1 MLSIVALVAGA
12 LVITPATVAAELDG
26 TITVAKSVQGEAGVP
41 EYVPGARFSYELKV
55 SCSTTQSDVCQEAT
69 ITDAVPAPFVV
80 TSVSLPGTPQSHFVD
95 HTSGNDVAIEF
106 VQQSQ
111 DGDIGLVSGAS
122 DLLILVEVEIP
133 SDVTADFAGLIS
145 NTAKATALNA
155 PDHQSSADVTLRVD
169 ANLAVAATKSATP
182 GDTMPAAPGL
192 PVEFSI
198 GASNTSNH
206 AVDSLSLTDPGAGS
220 SNLEYL
226 DFAGIGAIT
235 APTGADT
242 VLIEWLDADGA
253 WTAIGAAV
261 PIPADTSTLF
271 DGIDLGGVKGTRFTF
286 TSSAGKLP
294 ITAADGRAAIV
305 LDYVTNDAVKTLPAN
320 TPLTVTNVVEATVT
334 NEGDTVTEPASATV
348 SVLNTPPSVTVAKDF
363 AVTAIMPGDSTTATL
378 RADNTGKPVTS
389 MVITEPGTGGITLAD
404 QGLGFDGFV
413 AEDIEWPAGAEAVAI
428 SYLHADGSSSDAL
441 TGTDRDT
448 IPSAP
453 SGSSVVGFT
462 VTFTGSIDPGEYA
475 VLPFGVTAQPISGLV
490 DVTSTN
496 TVEATVTDSDGQS
509 ASATSADDLTR
520 QAKRVNTEISKN
532 IIKGEL
538 WAAPGSSTLVSL
550 PASVTPNDG
559 SANSSTIGA
568 QSLIVSDP
576 SNPTLAPS
584 QFWNTFDLQEI
595 TSIDVPPS
603 AAMTPEYWDGTTWAP
618 LPGVSPLPVP
628 AGTANWS
635 YTPSASLREQL
646 QGIRFVFEPAVAGE
660 LLEPGF
666 NVLPYFKVQLRDELR
681 DGTGTTHDATD
692 AVTIPN
698 EARSTV
704 ANENAVIPEVTAVDD
719 DGIVLKPLRP
729 GIDPDLVDKTWI
741 PEELIAQSDDSSWA
755 RLSWGTQDLPLDTV
769 TITDPAS
776 AAELGTVATSVYDA
790 FNVTRIAPMTDEWMT
805 FDQLVAERYSDAAD
819 AWVPLGIC
827 TTADP
832 CVGSFPGYSF
842 TEAEQLDTIGV
853 RFTFAERADRA
864 DVITNPLTD
873 PAVGSGVA
881 ASGTSRLIDLEM
893 QLRTELRSNASI
905 PVLGTEH
912 DYRYNSGE
920 KGIVKNTVNATGVRG
935 SDSYSTD
942 DADLITILDR
952 PLNVSLS
959 KRFVDYDENI
969 DDLALQP
976 DVSAVGLPQ
985 AGTVQSR
992 FPLVTALLTAENAT
1006 ETKVNALKISDPDP
1020 TVGVAETFYEDFNL
1034 YRIAS
1039 ITQPDGTATTTV
1051 TLKRAGLPDE
1061 VITSL
1066 VLAYSLTPAA
1076 LSNVTGIVVEHD
1088 GRIASKATSTLRL
1101 EYQLREQSR
1110 SGDPVTT
1117 TSAPLVNT
1125 AIAELESP
1133 AATPG
1138 TPPTAI
1144 ASDDMNVVTP
1154 DYALTSGK
1162 TISPATRTE
1171 ISAQTGYT
1179 VELRGKPSGTVRTTH
1194 LQLDDATPTFWNA
1207 YDFAGFSAVSLMRP
1221 VEQLRVSVLLDTDFA
1236 LAADGTLDVSCAD
1249 DSTLDAC
1256 WTSGSWVA
1264 PIGGSRTVTAGQL
1277 TNSFGTAFD
1286 NADVRGV
1293 RFEYRRAGDEN
1304 WERPSNPTVTAGYK
1318 ASRRTTLLVGAD
1330 GGATTLIPT
1339 TRPGVAPAPGE
1350 TQNGHTS
1357 NLLSAVATGAW
1368 NNTGSSIWTAT
1379 SSAPAE
1385 TVLTHLVNSIS
1396 VTKVHGREDRVNPD
1410 TTFGTFLPG
1419 QPIPYVMDIV
1429 NTGAWPMTGLALSD
1443 QLTADAAGS
1452 LLVEPSQ
1459 EPDEDPV
1466 SPYTFVLKNR
1476 WGTSLDSSGFRAS
1489 LDPATGAITITV
1501 PTLFVFQPGDALK
1514 ISAQLAIRVT
1524 PTVAPGTQVTN
1535 GVSAS
1540 ADRDFETCAYSAN
1553 GSNRSP
1559 LSNVSSC
1566 ASETTFTPAAASP
1579 LQVTKSVK
1587 GVDAGLDG
1595 RDDLG
1600 VLALKVATAS
1610 CASPNAADGYYATPC
1625 VPITEPGGSER
1636 WRMRM
1641 KNAGNISATS
1651 LSSIDVLPSYKDQG
1665 VTVPGPR
1672 GSLWAPTFLGE
1683 LQTELSGIADA
1694 AKAVVTTYYS
1704 STIPNQACNAA
1715 DIIASGGT
1723 ALNPADP
1730 CAAEVADRAA
1740 NLWQPYDN
1748 SLDAATLATVKALK
1762 FVVTFTD
1769 GGAVRPGESFGVNFL
1784 TQTAW
1789 FAQQAE
1795 APAQGVDPIA
1805 WNVVSAA
1812 SVGNDNGVL
1821 VQSSVTQPRRV
1832 GVAMA
1837 TGQLDFAKLVQG
1849 TMASWSGPLPSDYPF
1864 QLQCTS
1870 GGHPVPLV
1878 GANGTTDL
1886 SRFSLKAD
1894 GTVLHYNSGSGT
1906 YGNVTLPLNASCSI
1920 VEDPAALGVD
1930 VSYSA
1935 DEVTAL
1941 RHSFAANVANP
1952 AFTGTT
1958 EVETITAT
1966 NTYLLA
1972 GFSVTKRVDASGAVD
1987 QDGTAIAYPGPYAF
2001 GASCTFLGTEILTE
2015 TFSLDADGAKEF
2027 TELPTGAECT
2037 VTETARGGAA
2047 SSSSVFSQTG
2057 EDPVETAG
2065 HTSTF
2070 TLTAD
2075 DADDELTNELV
2086 MTNTFTVGAATI
2098 TKEFAG
2104 NGSTDWG
2111 NEDFTVELSCT
2122 LAGAQPGTVFSDT
2135 QVLSKASPT
2144 WTISTLPS
2152 GAACDVTEN
2161 STGGANSS
2169 SVSPDSFIVGAD
2181 TAAPTAVT
2189 VTNTF
2194 TTGSVRVTK
2203 ALAGEPAAS
2212 LTPATTGE
2220 YTVELSCTRDIAG
2233 TATPISIPGGAERV
2247 ITGAGFA
2254 EYTGLPSGAECTVS
2268 ETGLGHAQ
2276 ESTLDPSDGTVT
2288 IGVND
2293 MVEVDVTNT
2302 FLNGSLEISKTV
2314 SGGGAPFAPA
2324 SFDATLSC
2332 VWQGESVPLPN
2343 SGAITLRD
2351 GETVTIDELPLD
2363 TVCSIDE
2370 ADAGQTSWTASPA
2383 SVTVSDVSTAATIDV
2398 ENVYELASLL
2408 VQKTVQT
2415 GEGAGTLPS
2424 RFAFSAQCTFQ
2435 GAEVL
2440 PLTTFTLNDGE
2451 SRTFDGLPA
2460 RSECTVIE
2468 TDARGADSTVST
2480 VSVVDATVPPTIDQ
2494 ATSTVV
2500 IPELTAGTEPQNNV
2514 GFTNLFD
2521 SSALIVTKKLEGGA
2535 AQLGSDK
2542 SFDVALSCRLAGED
2556 PWSSTLTLNAANGFS
2571 ASLGE
2576 LVAGTECTVTEEAL
2590 NGADAVVITP
2600 NDGDDVTTGTVTI
2613 PDAGSTTVTVSNW
2626 FLSGSLEVTKSVL
2639 GDAAA
2644 AYGTA
2649 DFGVALSCTLD
2660 GAPIEVA
2667 GGGARTVSAA
2677 QPQAL
2682 FAGLPSGAECVLS
2695 ETEDGGAGASRITAA
2710 DGTTLA
2716 DDAAAG
2722 YAFTVTTDPTVLAV
2736 EDQAQPALGLENV
2749 FSFAALTATKTVD
2762 SAVLGADGEPFD
2774 HGSFELSLQCT
2785 FNGAA
2790 VMAAE
2795 PMTRMVAASESISWT
2810 ELPEGASCEVTET
2823 DSRGAIGTT
2832 VTVSQGELVAEPVL
2846 GRTVVLEPLL
2856 PGDAAANTVAFVNEF
2871 AAASVTL
2878 QKIVDGTAAST
2889 VSRTFPVA
2897 LSCVLVDEQHPAPGI
2912 VVRDVTH
2919 QIGGPKRLTVT
2930 DDALPAG
2937 AECTVTE
2944 TDTGDATRTSVS
2956 IGEQAVDGNTASFTL
2971 AAGGAAAA
2979 TVTVTNTFTA
2989 PGTGLVVTGVE
3000 IGLAAGVGA
3009 LILGLGGVLL
3019 LVARRRKRGVH
3030 AA

>member
-1 MLSIVALVAGA
+1 MLAIVALVAGA

-41 EYVPGARFSYELKV
+41 EYVPGTTFSYELKV

-80 TSVSLPGTPQSHFVD
+80 KSVSLPGTPQSHFVN

-155 PDHQSSADVTLRVD
+155 PDHESSADVRLRVD

-182 GDTMPAAPGL
+182 SDTMPAAPGL
-192 PVEFSI
+192 PVEFAI

-226 DFAGIGAIT
+226 DFAGVGAIT

-242 VLIEWLDADGA
+242 VLIEWLDAGGA
-253 WTAIGAAV
+253 WTAVGSAG
-261 PIPADTSTLF
+261 PIPSDTSTLF

-294 ITAADGRAAIV
+294 ITEADGAAAIV
-305 LDYVTNDAVKTLPAN
+305 LDYRTNDAVKTLPAN

-334 NEGDTVTEPASATV
+334 NEGDTVTEPASANV

-363 AVTAIMPGDSTTATL
+363 AVNAIMPGDSTTATL

-389 MVITEPGTGGITLAD
+389 MVITEPGTGGLTLAD

-413 AEDIEWPAGAEAVAI
+413 AEDIEWPAGADGVAI
-428 SYLHADGSSSDAL
+428 TYLYADGSQSDAL
-441 TGTDRDT
+441 TGTERDT

-453 SGSSVVGFT
+453 SGSTVVGFT
-462 VTFTGSIDPGEYA
+462 VTFTGAIDPGEYA
-475 VLPFGVTAQPISGLV
+475 VLPFGVTAQPITGLV

-509 ASATSADDLTR
+509 ASATATDDLTR
-520 QAKRVNTEISKN
+520 QAKRVNTTISKN

-559 SANSSTIGA
+559 SQNSSTIGA
-568 QSLIVSDP
+568 QSLVVSDP
-576 SNPTLAPS
+576 SDPALAPS
-584 QFWNTFDLQEI
+584 QFWNNFDLQEI
-595 TSIDVPPS
+595 TSIDVPSS
-603 AAMTPEYWDGTTWAP
+603 ATMTPEYWNGTTWEP

-628 AGTANWS
+628 AGTADWS
-635 YTPSASLREQL
+635 YTPSDSLKAQL

-666 NVLPYFKVQLRDELR
+666 NVLPYFKVQLRDGLR
-681 DGTGTTHDATD
+681 DGTGTTHDSTD

-704 ANENAVIPEVTAVDD
+704 ANENAVDPEVTAIDD
-719 DGIVLKPLRP
+719 DGILLKPLRP
-729 GIDPDLVDKTWI
+729 GTDPDLVDKTWI

-755 RLSWGTQDLPLDTV
+755 RLIWGTQDLPLDTV

-776 AAELGTVATSVYDA
+776 AGELDSVATSVYDA
-790 FNVTRIAPMTDEWMT
+790 FNVTRIAPMTDEWMR
-805 FDQLVAERYSDAAD
+805 FDQLVAERYSDAAND
-819 AWVPLGIC
+819 WVPLGIC
-827 TTADP
+827 TTAAP

-842 TEAEQLDTIGV
+842 TEDEQLDTIGV

-864 DVITNPLTD
+864 DVITNPITD

-881 ASGTSRLIDLEM
+881 ASGKSRLIDIEM
-893 QLRTELRSNASI
+893 QLRTELRSDASI

-912 DYRYNSGE
+912 DYLYNSGE

-952 PLNVSLS
+952 PLNVGLT

-969 DDLALQP
+969 DDLAQQP

-985 AGTVQSR
+985 TGTAQGK

-1006 ETKVNALKISDPDP
+1006 ESKVNALKISDPDP
-1020 TVGVAETFYEDFNL
+1020 TVGVQETFYEDFNL

-1039 ITQPDGTATTTV
+1039 ITQPDGAATTTV
-1051 TLKRAGLPDE
+1051 TLKRTGLPDE

-1076 LSNVTGIVVEHD
+1076 LSTVTGIVVEHD

-1101 EYQLREQSR
+1101 EYQLRELSR

-1125 AIAELESP
+1125 AIAELQSP

-1154 DYALTSGK
+1154 DFALSVGK
-1162 TISPATRTE
+1162 AIKPATRDE
-1171 ISAQTGYT
+1171 VSAQTGYS
-1179 VELRGKPSGTVRTTH
+1179 VALSGKPSGTVRTTRI
-1194 LQLDDATPTFWNA
+1194 QLDDATPTFWNA
-1207 YDFAGFSAVSLMRP
+1207 YDFAGFSAITLMRP

-1236 LAADGTLDVSCAD
+1236 LAADGTLDVSCVG

-1256 WTSGSWVA
+1256 WTSGSWVS

-1293 RFEYRRAGDEN
+1293 RFEYRRAGDAN
-1304 WERPSNPTVTAGYK
+1304 WERPSNPTVSAGY
-1318 ASRRTTLLVGAD
+1318 AVSRRTTLLVGAD

-1357 NLLSAVATGAW
+1357 NLLSALATGAW
-1368 NNTGSSIWTAT
+1368 NNTGNNIWTAT
-1379 SSAPAE
+1379 ADAPAE

-1396 VTKVHGREDRVNPD
+1396 VTKVHGREDKANPD
-1410 TTFGTFLPG
+1410 TKFGTFLPG

-1429 NTGAWPMTGLALSD
+1429 NTGAWPMTGFALSD
-1443 QLTADAAGS
+1443 QLTVDAAGS

-1459 EPDEDPV
+1459 EPDETPV

-1476 WGTSLDSSGFRAS
+1476 AGSTLDSSGFSAS
-1489 LDPATGAITITV
+1489 LDAATGAIAITV
-1501 PTLFVFQPGDALK
+1501 PNGFIFQPGDSLK

-1524 PTVAPGTQVTN
+1524 PTVAPGTPVTN
-1535 GVSAS
+1535 GISATS
-1540 ADRDFETCAYSAN
+1540 DRAFETCDFSTN
-1553 GSNRSP
+1553 GAPRSP
-1559 LSNVSSC
+1559 LGNVGSC
-1566 ASETTFTPAAASP
+1566 ASETTFTPAAAAP

-1595 RDDLG
+1595 RDELG

-1672 GSLWAPTFLGE
+1672 GSLWAPTYLGD

-1704 STIPNQACNAA
+1704 TTIPNQACNAA

-1748 SLDAATLATVKALK
+1748 GLDAATLATVKALK

-1769 GGAVRPGESFGVNFL
+1769 GGAVRPGETIGVNFL

-1795 APAQGVDPIA
+1795 AAAQGVDPIA

-1812 SVGNDNGVL
+1812 SVGNDNGIA

-1837 TGQLDFAKLVQG
+1837 TGQLDFAKLVEGVQ
-1849 TMASWSGPLPSDYPF
+1849 SEWSSALPSGYPF

-1870 GGHPVPLV
+1870 GGNPVPLV
-1878 GANGTTDL
+1878 GADGTTDL

-1894 GTVLHYNSGSGT
+1894 GTVLHYNNGSGK

-1920 VEDPAALGVD
+1920 VEDPAAVGVD

-1958 EVETITAT
+1958 EVEKITAT

-1972 GFSVTKRVDASGAVD
+1972 GFSVTKLVDDGGAVD
-1987 QDGTAIAYPGPYAF
+1987 ENGEAIAYPGPYAF
-2001 GASCTFLGTEILTE
+2001 GATCDFLGTEILNE
-2015 TFSLDADGAKEF
+2015 TFSLNADGVKEF
-2027 TELPTGAECT
+2027 TELPTGAVCT
-2037 VTETARGGAA
+2037 VTETTRGGAA
-2047 SSSSVFSQTG
+2047 SSSSVFTQTG
-2057 EDPVETAG
+2057 EEPVETAG
-2065 HTSTF
+2065 QSSTF
-2070 TLTAD
+2070 TLTTD
-2075 DADDELTNELV
+2075 DADAELTNELV
-2086 MTNTFTVGAATI
+2086 MTNTFDTGAVTI
-2098 TKEFAG
+2098 TKAFAG
-2104 NGSTDWG
+2104 NGSADWG

-2122 LAGAQPGTVFSDT
+2122 LTGAQPSTVFSDT
-2135 QVLSKASPT
+2135 HVLSKTSPS
-2144 WTISTLPS
+2144 WTIDTLPS
-2152 GAACDVTEN
+2152 GAACSVSEN
-2161 STGGANSS
+2161 ATGGANTS
-2169 SVSPDSFIVGAD
+2169 SVSPDSFTVGTDA
-2181 TAAPTAVT
+2181 AAPIAVT

-2194 TTGSVRVTK
+2194 TTGALRVTK

-2212 LTPATTGE
+2212 LAPATAGE

-2233 TATPISIPGGAERV
+2233 VETAISIPGGAERV

-2276 ESTLDPSDGTVT
+2276 ESILDPADGTVT

-2293 MVEVDVTNT
+2293 TVEVDVTNT
-2302 FLNGSLEISKTV
+2302 FLNGALDISKTV
-2314 SGGGAPFAPA
+2314 SGGGKSFAPT
-2324 SFDATLSC
+2324 SFDATVSC
-2332 VWQGESVPLPN
+2332 IWQGAAVPLPN
-2343 SGAITLRD
+2343 GGAITLRD
-2351 GETVTIDELPLD
+2351 GETVTLDELPLGS
-2363 TVCSIDE
+2363 VCSIDE
-2370 ADAGQTSWTASPA
+2370 ADAGQTSWTASPT
-2383 SVTVSDVSTAATIDV
+2383 SVTVSDVDTAATIDV

-2415 GEGAGTLPS
+2415 GEGAGTLPT
-2424 RFAFSAQCTFQ
+2424 RFGFSAQCTFQ
-2435 GAEVL
+2435 GTEVL

-2480 VSVVDATVPPTIDQ
+2480 VSVIDATIPPTIDQ

-2500 IPELTAGTEPQNNV
+2500 IPELTAGTEPQNTV

-2521 SSALIVTKKLEGGA
+2521 SSALVITKKLEGGA

-2542 SFDVALSCRLAGED
+2542 SFDVALSCQLAGED

-2576 LVAGTECTVTEEAL
+2576 LVAGTECTITEESL

-2600 NDGDDVTTGTVTI
+2600 NDGDDLSTGTVTI

-2644 AYGTA
+2644 AFGTA
-2649 DFGVALSCTLD
+2649 DFGVALSCSLD
-2660 GAPIEVA
+2660 GQPIQIA
-2667 GGGARTVSAA
+2667 GGNARTVSAA
-2677 QPQAL
+2677 APKAL
-2682 FAGLPSGAECVLS
+2682 FTGLPSGAECVLS

-2716 DDAAAG
+2716 ADAASG

-2736 EDQAQPALGLENV
+2736 DDQAQPALGVENV
-2749 FSFAALTATKTVD
+2749 FTFAALTATKTVD

-2774 HGSFELSLQCT
+2774 YGSFELALQCT
-2785 FNGAA
+2785 FQGKA
-2790 VMAAE
+2790 VTAAE
-2795 PMTRMVAASESISWT
+2795 PMTRTVAAGESVTWT
-2810 ELPEGASCEVTET
+2810 ELPEGASCEVIET

-2832 VTVSQGELVAEPVL
+2832 ITVSQGEPAAEPVL
-2846 GRTVVLEPLL
+2846 GRTAVLEPLL
-2856 PGDAAANTVAFVNEF
+2856 PGAEANTVAFVNEF

-2878 QKIVDGTAAST
+2878 QKVVDGTAAGT

-2919 QIGGPKRLTVT
+2919 EIGGTKKLTVT

-2944 TDTGDATRTSVS
+2944 TDTGDAARTSMAV
-2956 IGEQAVDGNTASFTL
+2956 GEKVFDGNTASFTL
-2971 AAGGAAAA
+2971 AAGGTAAA
-2979 TVTVTNTFTA
+2979 TVIVTNTFTA
-2989 PGTGLVVTGVE
+2989 PGSGLVVTGVE

-3019 LVARRRKRGVH
+3019 LVARRRKRGAH